1 MLDADNNVNNEGIY
15 KKIKI
20 SQSRSKK
27 IFNETIS
34 ITSLN
39 EVNKSRKGNN
49 EQIKNVYIKK
59 NEDKSKFPET
69 INVNKDSLQ
78 NVSTDNCQKHCES
91 RNKKILQ
98 SSTSKNAETVST
110 SSINDLKK
118 ENNAHNYMNDMEN
131 SSYNKSN
138 VVVKTASTG
147 KTLQE
152 NLLITKR

>member
-1 MLDADNNVNNEGIY
+1 M
-15 KKIKI
+15 
-20 SQSRSKK
+20 
-27 IFNETIS
+27 
-34 ITSLN
+34 
-39 EVNKSRKGNN
+39 
-49 EQIKNVYIKK
+49 
-59 NEDKSKFPET
+59 
-69 INVNKDSLQ
+69 
-78 NVSTDNCQKHCES
+78 STDNCQKHCES